1 MSVLEVKGLTKVY
14 QSKGS
19 VATTALNDINFKIE
33 EGEFVGLCIL
43 REGKTTLLN
52 LLATIDKQTSGHVLV
67 NGEEI
72 NQMRAAKL
80 AEFRRTHLGF
90 IFQDFNLLDT
100 LSIKENIIL
109 PLVMAKKSVN
119 EIDAKV
125 LEIAKFL
132 NIEEILN
139 KKYTKYQAD
148 NSNAAAARA
157 IIHEPTLILA
167 DEPTGNL
174 DSKSA
179 KSLMSALQD
188 LHEQKKV
195 TIAMVTHD
203 PVAASYCER
212 ILFIRDG
219 EIFSEIHKG
228 RTKQA
233 FFQEI
238 LDVLA
243 MLGGEYHELSP
254 ARA

>member
-1 MSVLEVKGLTKVY
+1 
-14 QSKGS
+14 
-19 VATTALNDINFKIE
+19 
-33 EGEFVGLCIL
+33 
-43 REGKTTLLN
+43 
-52 LLATIDKQTSGHVLV
+52 
-67 NGEEI
+67 
-72 NQMRAAKL
+72 
-80 AEFRRTHLGF
+80 
-90 IFQDFNLLDT
+90 
-100 LSIKENIIL
+100 
-109 PLVMAKKSVN
+109 MAKKSVN

-139 KKYTKYQAD
+139 KKYTKYLGTTTTCAGG
-148 NSNAAAARA
+148 RA

-179 KSLMSALQD
+179 KSLMGALQD

>member
-33 EGEFVGLCIL
+33 EGEFVGIMDPSGS
-43 REGKTTLLN
+43 GKTTLLN

-139 KKYTKYQAD
+139 KKVYEVSGD
-148 NSNAAAARA
+148 NNNVRQRRA

-179 KSLMSALQD
+179 KSLMGALQD

-233 FFQEI
+233 FSKKFWTY
-238 LDVLA
+238 L
-243 MLGGEYHELSP
+243 
-254 ARA
+254 RC